1 MASFFMLAGTVSTE
15 KTLADIEK
23 LLIDNDFQF
32 KTDDDELFVKSSSNL
47 TFRSGFGHEY
57 IVVADAQEQTT
68 LTNEARLLSNS
79 LKQNLIKHEFEL
91 YDRAN
96 ELYEV
101 IEFLP
106 KDD

>member
-23 LLIDNDFQF
+23 LLTDNSFQF
-32 KTDDDELFVKSSSNL
+32 QIDDDEIFIKSSSNL
-47 TFRSGFGHEY
+47 TVRSGFGHEY

-68 LTNEARLLSNS
+68 LTNEARFLSDL
-79 LKQNLIKHEFEL
+79 LKQNQIKHEFEL

-101 IEFLP
+101 IEFEP
-106 KDD
+106 IDD